1 MHEAFYSINVFMAS
15 SLARNRNSTMLITW
29 DISRKNSFNNH
40 IVKKRMLGNTVIQQ
54 LYNIDFQA

>member
-40 IVKKRMLGNTVIQQ
+40 IVQKTHAWKYSNSTTLQ
-54 LYNIDFQA
+54 Y